1 MKEYIKSKIAG
12 FSIYLFAF
20 MLILPFPVGVFY
32 MYTIFNDICTKNI
45 KDVGDV
51 LLSVFFIALFLLI
64 IGFIK
69 HIKYIEIKENGLK
82 YWSLFI
88 PWGRTLY
95 FDDYIGKVIQTESG
109 TGGSYKVV
117 YFVNKKRKTAFKIMG
132 LHYKNFDEINDAIPL
147 NKISFSP
154 SVGQYF
160 RLLFFERITI
170 PDKKTK
176 QQKKSKIS
184 GQSIVRIF
192 AVISAIGIGLFVL
205 GMLVRIIAKFL

>member
-1 MKEYIKSKIAG
+1 MKDYIKSKIAG
-12 FSIYLFAF
+12 FSKYLFFYMLLVFVGLLAF
-20 MLILPFPVGVFY
+20 LHRVIKISTVSAGGFLIL
-32 MYTIFNDICTKNI
+32 
-45 KDVGDV
+45 
-51 LLSVFFIALFLLI
+51 LFFIGLYLLA
-64 IGFIK
+64 IGFLK
-69 HIKYIEIKENGLK
+69 HIKYIVIKDDGLK

-95 FDDYIGKVIQTESG
+95 FDNYIGKVIQTESG

-132 LHYKNFDEINDAIPL
+132 IHYKNFDEINDAIPL
-147 NKISFSP
+147 KKISFSP

-160 RLLFFERITI
+160 KLLFFERITI
-170 PDKKTK
+170 PDKKAK

-184 GQSIVRIF
+184 VDNIIRIF

-205 GMLVRIIAKFL
+205 GMLVKIIAKFL